1 MPSAWQERASLYL
14 AGAAA
19 ATTVV
24 SIAYSQILL
33 GAAIVALLIAR
44 EEWRW
49 PPVTWPVAAWMVWT
63 VVSLA
68 ASGHA
73 QGGLPQIKKFYVWLM
88 LFVVYSA
95 LRTLPQIRAVTL
107 AWVAGAMLSA
117 LWGFWQFVNMYRSTP
132 RFFYYLYVNGTR
144 ITGLVDHWMTFSALL
159 MMALLM
165 AGAML
170 LYSTDRRLSSGDV
183 RWLIPALAI
192 IGAGI
197 LLAFTRSMWLGTVAG
212 AVWLLWWKNKWLVA
226 AVPLLI
232 GIVLL
237 ANPLDIRERAF
248 SAFRAKEGVLDS
260 RAHRAALRRVGWE
273 MIEAHPIVGV
283 GPEQVGPQF
292 LQYYP
297 ADLPHPLPIGWYKE
311 HLHNIYIHY
320 AAERGLP
327 ALGILLW
334 FLGRA
339 LFDFWIALRRLPPPS
354 EARWV
359 LHGAIAVIIA
369 VMISG
374 WTELTLGH
382 SQVLEMFLAVLACGY
397 IAVDVSRS
405 HLEKVG
411 R

>member
-1 MPSAWQERASLYL
+1 MRPAWQERAPLYL

-19 ATTVV
+19 VA
-24 SIAYSQILL
+24 SIIKIAPSQILL
-33 GAAIVALLIAR
+33 GLAIASLLIAR
-44 EEWRW
+44 EKWRW
-49 PPVTWPVAAWMVWT
+49 PPITWPVAAWMVWT
-63 VVSLA
+63 LVSLA

-73 QGGLPQIKKFYVWLM
+73 QGGLPQVKKFYVWLM

-107 AWVAGAMLSA
+107 AWAAGATLSA
-117 LWGFWQFVNMYRSTP
+117 LWGFGQLVHLYLSTP
-132 RFFYYLYVNGTR
+132 TFFYYVYVNGSR
-144 ITGLVDHWMTFSALL
+144 ITGFVDHWMTFSALL

-170 LYSTDRRLSSGDV
+170 LYSTDRRLSG
-183 RWLIPALAI
+183 WLVAALMI
-192 IGAGI
+192 VGTGI
-197 LLAFTRSMWLGTVAG
+197 LLAFTRSMWLGSIAG
-212 AVWLLWWKNKWLVA
+212 AIWLLWWKNKWLVA

-232 GIVLL
+232 AVVLL
-237 ANPLDIRERAF
+237 ANPMKVRDRALSSF
-248 SAFRAKEGVLDS
+248 GAQEGVLDS

-273 MIEAHPIVGV
+273 IIAAHPIVGV

-292 LQYYP
+292 MHYYP
-297 ADLPHPLPIGWYKE
+297 DDLPHPFPVGWYKE
-311 HLHNIYIHY
+311 HLHNLYIHY

-327 ALGILLW
+327 ALAILLW
-334 FLGRA
+334 LLGRA
-339 LFDFWIALRRLPPPS
+339 LFDFWTTLRRLPAGS

-359 LHGAIAVIIA
+359 LHGVIAVIIA

-397 IAVDVSRS
+397 IAVNGARS
-405 HLEKVG
+405 HLEKVN

>member
-1 MPSAWQERASLYL
+1 MRSAWKEKAPLYL

-19 ATTVV
+19 VA
-24 SIAYSQILL
+24 SIIKIAPSQILL
-33 GAAIVALLIAR
+33 GLAIASLLIAR
-44 EEWRW
+44 DKWRW
-49 PPVTWPVAAWMVWT
+49 PPVVWPVLLWMAWT
-63 VVSLA
+63 LVSLA

-73 QGGLPQIKKFYVWLM
+73 RDGFPQVKKFYVWLM

-95 LRTLPQIRAVTL
+95 VRTVPQIRVLTL
-107 AWVAGAMLSA
+107 AWAAGATLSA
-117 LWGFWQFVNMYRSTP
+117 LWGFGQFVHMYRSTP
-132 RFFYYLYVNGTR
+132 QFFYYVYVNGNR
-144 ITGLVDHWMTFSALL
+144 ITGFVDHWMTFSALL

-170 LYSTDRRLSSGDV
+170 LYSADQRQS
-183 RWLIPALAI
+183 RWLIPALVI
-192 IGAGI
+192 VGAGI

-212 AVWLLWWKNKWLVA
+212 ALWLLWWRNKWLVA

-237 ANPLDIRERAF
+237 ANPLKVRDRALSSF
-248 SAFRAKEGVLDS
+248 GAQEGVLDS

-273 MIEAHPIVGV
+273 MIRAHPIVGV

-292 LQYYP
+292 MEYLP
-297 ADLPHPLPIGWYKE
+297 ADLPHPFPVAWYKE

-334 FLGRA
+334 MLGQM
-339 LFDFWIALRRLPPPS
+339 LFDFWTALRKLPAQS
-354 EARWV
+354 ETRWV
-359 LHGAIAVIIA
+359 LHGAIATIVA

-382 SQVLEMFLAVLACGY
+382 SQVLQMFLAIVACGY
-397 IAVDVSRS
+397 AAVSASRS
-405 HLEKVG
+405 HLEKLT

>member
-1 MPSAWQERASLYL
+1 MSSPWKEQAPLYL

-19 ATTVV
+19 VT
-24 SIAYSQILL
+24 SIIKIAPSQILL
-33 GAAIVALLIAR
+33 GLAIASLLIAR
-44 EEWRW
+44 DKWRW
-49 PPVTWPVAAWMVWT
+49 PPVVWPVALWMVWT
-63 VVSLA
+63 LVSLA

-73 QGGLPQIKKFYVWLM
+73 RGGLPQVKKFYVWLM

-107 AWVAGAMLSA
+107 AWAAGATLSA
-117 LWGFWQFVNMYRSTP
+117 LWGFGQFVHMYRTTP
-132 RFFYYLYVNGTR
+132 TYFYFAYVNGTR
-144 ITGLVDHWMTFSALL
+144 ITGFVDHWMTFSALL

-165 AGAML
+165 GGAML
-170 LYSTDRRLSSGDV
+170 LYSADRRLSG
-183 RWLIPALAI
+183 WLIPALVI

-197 LLAFTRSMWLGTVAG
+197 LLAFTRSMWVGTVAG
-212 AVWLLWWKNKWLVA
+212 ALWLLWWKNKWLVA
-226 AVPLLI
+226 AVPVAV

-237 ANPLDIRERAF
+237 ASPQVRDRTL
-248 SAFRAKEGVLDS
+248 SAFRPQYNVLDS

-273 MIEAHPIVGV
+273 MIRAHPIVGV

-292 LQYYP
+292 MQYYP
-297 ADLPHPLPIGWYKE
+297 ADLPHPFPTAWDKE
-311 HLHNIYIHY
+311 HLHNIDIHY
-320 AAERGLP
+320 AAERVLP

-334 FLGRA
+334 LLGRA
-339 LFDFWIALRRLPPPS
+339 LFDFWTTLRRLPLKS

-359 LHGAIAVIIA
+359 LHGAIAVVIA

-397 IAVDVSRS
+397 IAMNLSTL
-405 HLEKVG
+405 HLQQ
-411 R
+411 

>member
-1 MPSAWQERASLYL
+1 MRSAWQERAPLYL

-19 ATTVV
+19 VASVIK
-24 SIAYSQILL
+24 IAPSQILL
-33 GAAIVALLIAR
+33 GLAFASLLITR
-44 EEWRW
+44 DKWRW
-49 PPVTWPVAAWMVWT
+49 PPVVWPVVLRMAWT
-63 VVSLA
+63 LVSLA

-73 QGGLPQIKKFYVWLM
+73 QSGLPQVMKFYVWLM

-107 AWVAGAMLSA
+107 AWTAGATLSA
-117 LWGFWQFVNMYRSTP
+117 PWGFGQFVRMYRSTP
-132 RFFYYLYVNGTR
+132 RFFYYAYVNGNR
-144 ITGLVDHWMTFSALL
+144 ITGFVDHWMTFSALL
-159 MMALLM
+159 MMTLLM

-170 LYSTDRRLSSGDV
+170 LYSTARRPSGWLSAWV
-183 RWLIPALAI
+183 TAALVVI
-192 IGAGI
+192 SAGI
-197 LLAFTRSMWLGTVAG
+197 LLAFTRSMWVGTVAG
-212 AVWLLWWKNKWLVA
+212 ALWLLWWKNKWLVA

-237 ANPLDIRERAF
+237 VNPFKVRDRALSSF
-248 SAFRAKEGVLDS
+248 GAQEGVLDS

-273 MIEAHPIVGV
+273 MIRAHPIVGV

-292 LQYYP
+292 MQYYP
-297 ADLPHPLPIGWYKE
+297 ADLPHPFPIAWYKE
-311 HLHNIYIHY
+311 HLHNIYIHF

-327 ALGILLW
+327 ALAALLW

-339 LFDFWIALRRLPPPS
+339 LFDFWTTLRRLPAQS

-359 LHGAIAVIIA
+359 MHGAIAVIIA

-382 SQVLEMFLAVLACGY
+382 SQVLEMFLAVVACGY
-397 IAVDVSRS
+397 IAVDSARS
-405 HLEKVG
+405 HLQKAG

>member
-1 MPSAWQERASLYL
+1 MRSSWQERAPLYL

-19 ATTVV
+19 VA
-24 SIAYSQILL
+24 SIIKIAPSQILL
-33 GAAIVALLIAR
+33 GLAIASLLITR
-44 EEWRW
+44 DKWRW
-49 PPVTWPVAAWMVWT
+49 PPVTWPVTAWMGWT
-63 VVSLA
+63 LVSLTF
-68 ASGHA
+68 SVDPRH
-73 QGGLPQIKKFYVWLM
+73 GLPQVKKFYVWLF

-95 LRTLPQIRAVTL
+95 VRTLPQIRAITL
-107 AWVAGAMLSA
+107 AWVAGATLSA
-117 LWGFWQFVNMYRSTP
+117 LWGFGQFVQMYRSTP
-132 RFFYYLYVNGTR
+132 RFFYYVYVNGFR
-144 ITGLVDHWMTFSALL
+144 ITGFVDHWMTFSALL

-170 LYSTDRRLSSGDV
+170 LYSAARPSSGWV
-183 RWLIPALAI
+183 LPALAI

-197 LLAFTRSMWLGTVAG
+197 LLAFTRSMWLGTIAG
-212 AVWLLWWKNKWLVA
+212 ALWLLWWKNKWLVA
-226 AVPLLI
+226 TVPLLI
-232 GIVLL
+232 GLVLL
-237 ANPLDIRERAF
+237 RNPLEVRERAL
-248 SAFRAKEGVLDS
+248 SAFSAKEGVLDS

-273 MIEAHPIVGV
+273 MIRAHPIVGV

-292 LQYYP
+292 MQYYP

-334 FLGRA
+334 LLGRM
-339 LFDFWIALRRLPPPS
+339 LFDFWTTLRRLPAQS

-397 IAVDVSRS
+397 ITVDVSRS
-405 HLEKVG
+405 HLEKVN